1 VAGHRESAAHRR
13 VRDAI
18 EGRPGAASLAAW
30 LTAVDE
36 ACAEAGTDAGA
47 LALVAAEVPTEAPT
61 DGEAPADGG
70 ADGGD
75 VAAVLA
81 FWRRIAARHGEPW
94 LRVRRAEAELAAGD
108 GRTALDLYL
117 GACEDATELA
127 LDESDRV
134 EPLATA
140 AGGEALFRWQ
150 LALLR
155 AYLDHVP
162 DDEDWIRERYSELL
176 DAYRDQPERLARL
189 YELGARI
196 REMEA
201 TGELPQTMVARPPRK
216 PPPAR

>member
-1 VAGHRESAAHRR
+1 VAGWLERLRDRVAGPRESAAARR
-13 VRDAI
+13 VREAI
-18 EGRPGAASLAAW
+18 EARGAAADLAAW
-30 LTAVDE
+30 LAAVE
-36 ACAEAGTDAGA
+36 AACGGADASA

-61 DGEAPADGG
+61 DGGDG
-70 ADGGD
+70 
-75 VAAVLA
+75 AAILA
-81 FWRRIAARHGEPW
+81 FWRAIADRHGQPW

-108 GRTALDLYL
+108 NRAALDLYL
-117 GACEDATELA
+117 DACETSTDLA

-134 EPLATA
+134 EPLAAA

-162 DDEDWIRERYSELL
+162 DDADWIRERYSELL
-176 DAYRDQPERLARL
+176 DGYRDQPDRLARL

-201 TGELPQTMVARPPRK
+201 AGELPQTMVVRPPRK
-216 PPPAR
+216 PPAG